1 VRVAVVVPALNEA
14 QSLPRVLEGLRSLS
28 DPPDRIVVV
37 DNGSTDGTG
46 EVALRGGADVVR
58 EPERGYGAACL
69 AGLDHL
75 ARTGPPEVVAF
86 MDADGS
92 DDPSAL
98 PRIVE
103 PIERGTADFVVG
115 VRGAPPGEEGTA
127 VPLHARMGNALVLL
141 GARLLH
147 GARLRDPGPFRA
159 IRYPTLTRLE
169 MDDRNWGWTLQM
181 QLRAHHL
188 GVSTLYVEVPH
199 RERSAGRSKVS
210 GSVTGSV
217 RAGGKMLY
225 TLWVERGWSPPED
238 FTPGG

>member
-1 VRVAVVVPALNEA
+1 VRVAVVIPALDEA
-14 QSLPRVLEGLRSLS
+14 RALPRVIEDLRSLP

-46 EVALRGGADVVR
+46 EVALKGGAEVVK

-69 AGLDHL
+69 AGLAHL
-75 ARTGPPEVVAF
+75 ARTGAPDVVAF

-92 DDPSAL
+92 DDPASL
-98 PRIVE
+98 PRILA
-103 PIERGTADFVVG
+103 PIAQGTADFVVG
-115 VRGAPPGEEGTA
+115 VRGAPPGEEKTA
-127 VPLHARMGNALVLL
+127 IPLHARMGNALVLL

-159 IRYPTLTRLE
+159 IRHSTLTRLE

-188 GVSTLYVEVPH
+188 RVPTLYVEVPH

-210 GSVTGSV
+210 GSVSGSV

-225 TLWVERGWSPPED
+225 TLWSERGWSPPD
-238 FTPGG
+238 PVTSKR

>member
-1 VRVAVVVPALNEA
+1 VRVAVVIPALDEA
-14 QSLPRVLEGLRSLS
+14 QALPRVIEGLRSLP
-28 DPPDRIVVV
+28 DPPGRIVVV
-37 DNGSTDGTG
+37 DNGSTDGTA
-46 EVALRGGADVVR
+46 EVARSGGAEVVSQ
-58 EPERGYGAACL
+58 PERGYGAACL
-69 AGLDHL
+69 AGLEHL

-98 PRIVE
+98 PRIVD
-103 PIERGTADFVVG
+103 PIVRSAADFVVG
-115 VRGAPPGEEGTA
+115 VRGAPPGAEKTA
-127 VPLHARMGNALVLL
+127 IPLHARMGNALVLL
-141 GARLLH
+141 GARILH

-159 IRYPTLTRLE
+159 IRFSTLTRLG

-188 GVSTLYVEVPH
+188 GVPTLYVEVPH

-225 TLWVERGWSPPED
+225 TLWAERGWSPSD
-238 FTPGG
+238 RVISNG